1 MRIVSY
7 TDALN
12 SLNSLNSLKSV
23 LDTVEGD
30 ADLTVT
36 ACRHHYQ

>member
-7 TDALN
+7 TDAR
-12 SLNSLNSLKSV
+12 NSLKSV